1 MLYCHNV
8 VTLLQYIR
16 KCYNCSILLSITK
29 RSSKLVL
36 DMEIKFIVP
45 IHEYKGHCVVCTD
58 KANMMD
64 VYTVRNM
71 MDVYTVKNMMDVYT
85 VRNMMDVYTV
95 RNSLSYTT
103 STLLQIKQT
112 IKTKS
117 V

>member
-1 MLYCHNV
+1 
-8 VTLLQYIR
+8 
-16 KCYNCSILLSITK
+16 
-29 RSSKLVL
+29 
-36 DMEIKFIVP
+36 MEIKFIVP

-71 MDVYTVKNMMDVYT
+71 MDGYT

>member
-1 MLYCHNV
+1 MGL
-8 VTLLQYIR
+8 
-16 KCYNCSILLSITK
+16 CYNFILSKCCNFIMLENVIIVLLLSITK

-71 MDVYTVKNMMDVYT
+71 IV
-85 VRNMMDVYTV
+85 
-95 RNSLSYTT
+95 
-103 STLLQIKQT
+103 IK
-112 IKTKS
+112 

>member
-1 MLYCHNV
+1 
-8 VTLLQYIR
+8 
-16 KCYNCSILLSITK
+16 
-29 RSSKLVL
+29 
-36 DMEIKFIVP
+36 MEIKFIVP

-71 MDVYTVKNMMDVYT
+71 MDVYTV
-85 VRNMMDVYTV
+85 

>member
-1 MLYCHNV
+1 
-8 VTLLQYIR
+8 
-16 KCYNCSILLSITK
+16 
-29 RSSKLVL
+29 
-36 DMEIKFIVP
+36 MEIKFIVP

-71 MDVYTVKNMMDVYT
+71 MDVYTV
-85 VRNMMDVYTV
+85 RNMMDVYTV

-103 STLLQIKQT
+103 STLLQLKQT